1 MNIKINKLIFVI
13 AIFSI
18 HLIPFAKSVSIET
31 LPILLILFCF
41 YIYLS
46 TDLNVFNYIK
56 NNELIFLLILY
67 LVLFYATHFFGG
79 YNNYIQLSKY
89 LVGPVVFLFFT
100 RIKKFFGIDELIFF
114 GFFIIILFFIF
125 QTRVPLIF
133 NLSCNILEFFIARL
147 ECTTTGIANLKRSF
161 LITPEPS
168 YLSLLLSYYLIVLYY
183 FKQKIINNNNK
194 KKIISLLEISM
205 LLIIFSTLSRIGVF
219 FSIIYSLFYIIK
231 LRKKIIENLFTI
243 FVIFFFITLFLSY
256 NQFSLFSGSFSKF
269 GDEIYLLESRQ
280 FLNID
285 RIVEHYAIDNAGPAK
300 SLLAIINNFEPT
312 GFIRILHNYL
322 SVVGSIKNNFIGNG
336 LGSYADVWYQYV
348 IDKDMV
354 HLVRGNEVMMEW
366 YPDILSKK
374 QYVQNY
380 MFSMLHDGGLIPI
393 ILIFTIMIQSVKKMI
408 KNKNYFG
415 LVILGY
421 LSVSFFFQSSIS
433 SPYPWLALAM
443 LYYDDEKYA

>member
-1 MNIKINKLIFVI
+1 M
-13 AIFSI
+13 
-18 HLIPFAKSVSIET
+18 
-31 LPILLILFCF
+31 
-41 YIYLS
+41 
-46 TDLNVFNYIK
+46 
-56 NNELIFLLILY
+56 
-67 LVLFYATHFFGG
+67 
-79 YNNYIQLSKY
+79 
-89 LVGPVVFLFFT
+89 
-100 RIKKFFGIDELIFF
+100 
-114 GFFIIILFFIF
+114 
-125 QTRVPLIF
+125 
-133 NLSCNILEFFIARL
+133 
-147 ECTTTGIANLKRSF
+147 
-161 LITPEPS
+161 
-168 YLSLLLSYYLIVLYY
+168 
-183 FKQKIINNNNK
+183 
-194 KKIISLLEISM
+194 
-205 LLIIFSTLSRIGVF
+205 
-219 FSIIYSLFYIIK
+219 
-231 LRKKIIENLFTI
+231 
-243 FVIFFFITLFLSY
+243 
-256 NQFSLFSGSFSKF
+256 
-269 GDEIYLLESRQ
+269 
-280 FLNID
+280 
-285 RIVEHYAIDNAGPAK
+285 
-300 SLLAIINNFEPT
+300 AIINNFEPT

>member
-243 FVIFFFITLFLSY
+243 FVIFFL
-256 NQFSLFSGSFSKF
+256 
-269 GDEIYLLESRQ
+269 
-280 FLNID
+280 
-285 RIVEHYAIDNAGPAK
+285 
-300 SLLAIINNFEPT
+300 
-312 GFIRILHNYL
+312 
-322 SVVGSIKNNFIGNG
+322 
-336 LGSYADVWYQYV
+336 
-348 IDKDMV
+348 
-354 HLVRGNEVMMEW
+354 
-366 YPDILSKK
+366 
-374 QYVQNY
+374 
-380 MFSMLHDGGLIPI
+380 
-393 ILIFTIMIQSVKKMI
+393 
-408 KNKNYFG
+408 
-415 LVILGY
+415 
-421 LSVSFFFQSSIS
+421 
-433 SPYPWLALAM
+433 
-443 LYYDDEKYA
+443 